1 MEDII
6 LQTSKLSKAYGAKFA
21 VDQVQ
26 ITIKKGEIYGLI
38 GKNGAGKT
46 SLIRLITGLVHP
58 TGGSLQ
64 LFGEESNEK
73 HMEAQSR
80 IGALIERPAYWED
93 MTAYENLM
101 ISRIEKGIP
110 SKKSIQKVLD
120 LVGLQVD
127 NKKVKSF
134 SLGMKQKL
142 GIAMALIGE
151 PEFLILDEPINGLDP
166 TSVVEIRELLKRLNK
181 EKGITILISSHIL
194 SELEQIA
201 TCYGF
206 IHEGKLVEEIS
217 KDELERKC
225 KVALTIKVDNPEKA
239 VVILEEQLGI
249 HQYKVVPNKAVKL
262 YEGMDRGMEI
272 SKTLILAGVGI
283 EEMTKSG
290 ETLERY
296 FMNVI
301 GGNQYA

>member
-166 TSVVEIRELLKRLNK
+166 TSVVEIRELLRKLNK
-181 EKGITILISSHIL
+181 EKGMTILISSHIL

-217 KDELERKC
+217 R
-225 KVALTIKVDNPEKA
+225 
-239 VVILEEQLGI
+239 
-249 HQYKVVPNKAVKL
+249 
-262 YEGMDRGMEI
+262 
-272 SKTLILAGVGI
+272 
-283 EEMTKSG
+283 
-290 ETLERY
+290 
-296 FMNVI
+296 MN
-301 GGNQYA
+301 